1 MAGGDAV
8 QIAPHV
14 YKVVLENEHVRVLDT
29 RTGPGDSS
37 EMNSHPNMVGYA
49 ISDCTWDLTG
59 PDGTTVLV
67 AVKAGETFY
76 LDAVDHSAHDVG
88 TTGPTL
94 VDRTE
99 EVGSRTNPPDWKKR
113 QMPRH

>member
-1 MAGGDAV
+1 MHGKTLIESKMHDEKMAGRDAV

-59 PDGTTVLV
+59 PDDTTVLV
-67 AVKAGETFY
+67 AVNVGETFS

-88 TTGPTL
+88 TTGSHAL
-94 VDRTE
+94 LIE
-99 EVGSRTNPPDWKKR
+99 LNK
-113 QMPRH
+113 

>member
-37 EMNSHPNMVGYA
+37 EMNSHPNMVVTRYPIA
-49 ISDCTWDLTG
+49 R
-59 PDGTTVLV
+59 GTLR
-67 AVKAGETFY
+67 A
-76 LDAVDHSAHDVG
+76 
-88 TTGPTL
+88 PTA
-94 VDRTE
+94 
-99 EVGSRTNPPDWKKR
+99 
-113 QMPRH
+113 PRS

>member
-8 QIAPHV
+8 QIAPDV
-14 YKVVLENEHVRVLDT
+14 YKVVLEDEHVKVLGT

-37 EMNSHPNMVGYA
+37 EMHSHPNMVGYA
-49 ISDCTWDLTG
+49 ISDCTWALTG

-67 AVKAGETFY
+67 AVKAGKTVY

-88 TTGPTL
+88 TI
-94 VDRTE
+94 
-99 EVGSRTNPPDWKKR
+99 GSHALLIELKE
-113 QMPRH
+113 